1 MLINWGS
8 VVIAV
13 KILHKFCHD
22 YGIVVAGAFTAII
35 YYQNLHIYI
44 IQFSRPNAN
53 VIDAAIAVNA
63 PATTIP

>member
-22 YGIVVAGAFTAII
+22 YGIVVAGAFTAIAASI
-35 YYQNLHIYI
+35 TFAFGRENWIIYI
-44 IQFSRPNAN
+44 CKF
-53 VIDAAIAVNA
+53 
-63 PATTIP
+63 